1 MLCTERWRAEVSKL
15 RYCILATSLH
25 WLGKMGSVCGKGS
38 VNLDKVTPVQ
48 LGQSTTKSMEHGVV
62 PTKSL
67 ERSSMGT
74 EREVLPA
81 ITIARVSA
89 EVSRRNNIKKKGAVI
104 DTRAE
109 VASGGEVPKAQI
121 TDKPKTHWE
130 VQMITMAVHRHSVL
144 TDLTEDARE
153 EVINSMKFFQLNAD
167 EIVFAQGGLAIY
179 FFVVGSGS
187 LEVLV
192 NNVRVN
198 VMKTGDSF
206 GELALLHNT
215 PRSATVRTLERAT
228 LWGVDRKDF
237 REAVEQVNIKNYN
250 ENKAFLDSVP
260 IFNVMTS
267 EEKENLLAVVTT
279 QRFLSGKKI
288 VVEGEKGDLFYLIKE
303 GTVACSAMDVEIRK
317 MEKGD
322 YFGEQ
327 ALLYNT
333 LRTAT
338 VTAVDN
344 VRVLSIGRE
353 QLREVLGSSLQRI
366 IYRNTQRIALDKS
379 AVLSKL
385 TPEQKEKL
393 ITHIEICSYQDGTT
407 ILEPGTSLSSCLLI
421 VLKGRLKIAS
431 GLYADTFT
439 VIGERHM
446 LEQLEETTAEEVV
459 ADGFTDIAMISKEA
473 FESTLGGS
481 IVEVATRN
489 EALAVLKKASLFRGF
504 SADRL
509 LQLLKVS
516 SI

>member
-1 MLCTERWRAEVSKL
+1 M
-15 RYCILATSLH
+15 ATDR
-25 WLGKMGSVCGKGS
+25 GVPPG
-38 VNLDKVTPVQ
+38 LD
-48 LGQSTTKSMEHGVV
+48 
-62 PTKSL
+62 
-67 ERSSMGT
+67 
-74 EREVLPA
+74 
-81 ITIARVSA
+81 IARASL

-104 DTRAE
+104 DTRAN
-109 VASGGEVPKAQI
+109 VTSGAEVPKAQI

-130 VQMITMAVHRHSVL
+130 VQMISMAVHRHSVL

-153 EVINSMKFFQLNAD
+153 EVINSMKYFQLNAD
-167 EIVFAQGGLAIY
+167 EIVFEQGGLAIY
-179 FFVVGSGS
+179 FFVVASGS
-187 LEVLV
+187 LEVVV

-228 LWGVDRKDF
+228 LWGVDRKAF
-237 REAVEQVNIKNYN
+237 KEAVEQVNVKNYN

-260 IFNVMTS
+260 IFNVMTP

-288 VVEGEKGDLFYLIKE
+288 VAEGEKGDLFYLIKE

-317 MEKGD
+317 MEKGE

-379 AVLSKL
+379 PVLSKL

-393 ITHIEICSYQDGTT
+393 ITHIEICSYQDDTV
-407 ILEPGTSLSSCLLI
+407 IIPYGTSLSSSLLI
-421 VLKGRLKIAS
+421 VLKGKLKTAS
-431 GLYADTFT
+431 GVYADTFS
-439 VIGERHM
+439 VVGERHM
-446 LEQLEETTAEEVV
+446 MEQLEELTEEEVL
-459 ADGFTDIAMISKEA
+459 ADGFTDVAIISKEV
-473 FESTLGGS
+473 FESTLGGN
-481 IVEVATRN
+481 IVEISTRN
-489 EALAVLKKASLFRGF
+489 DALAVLKKASLFRGF

-509 LQLLKVS
+509 LQLLEVTPT
-516 SI
+516 